1 MLNKISIGL
10 NIVLLIAVINLYVK
24 TCNNNNDE
32 SVLIETTSAETTVN
46 IAYIDTDSLNV
57 HYDYVNDLAEE
68 LNKEIEK
75 KQRRLERKTTKLQS
89 EFTQLQRLSPSMTQ
103 SQLQAAQQRAVEM
116 DREVQVMQ
124 NDLAEELNEEQL
136 AMQTKLIEKLDSFM
150 TKYNKTEQ
158 YDYILKKFNGSD
170 ILIANG
176 TLDITDTI
184 ITLLNLDYHKDD
196 SVK

>member
-32 SVLIETTSAETTVN
+32 PALTETTSAEKPIKIV
-46 IAYIDTDSLNV
+46 YIDTDSLNV
-57 HYDYVNDLAEE
+57 HYDFVKDITEE

-75 KQRRLERKTTKLQS
+75 KQRRLERKTAKLQS
-89 EFTQLQRLSPSMTQ
+89 EFTQLQRLSASMTQ

-124 NDLAEELNEEQL
+124 NDLSEELNEEQL
-136 AMQTKLIEKLDSFM
+136 ELQTKLVEKLDSFM
-150 TKYNKTEQ
+150 TWYNQKEQ
-158 YDYILKKFNGSD
+158 YDYILKKFNGSE
-170 ILIANG
+170 ILIANDA
-176 TLDITDTI
+176 LDITDTLI
-184 ITLLNLDYHKDD
+184 ILLNQDYHKDD
-196 SVK
+196 SID